1 MCLQE
6 HSFLQYDSFTLA
18 CGIIM
23 AARKMMKLKE
33 KWPQELYNMT
43 GQRKKA
49 SQIKRCMNHIFEF
62 YEETFPEQSIKA
74 FDSLSTSAGD
84 DKSAGKSQGH
94 QQPLQQRVQSR
105 PNDFI
110 EITTPTDI
118 ETPAKEII
126 GNKPQNSSVTQQVT
140 GEKTIEPNF

>member
-6 HSFLQYDSFTLA
+6 HSFLQYDAFTLA

-33 KWPQELYNMT
+33 KWPQELFLMT

-49 SQIKRCMNHIFEF
+49 NQIKRCMNHIFEF

-84 DKSAGKSQGH
+84 DKSAK
-94 QQPLQQRVQSR
+94 
-105 PNDFI
+105 I
-110 EITTPTDI
+110 
-118 ETPAKEII
+118 
-126 GNKPQNSSVTQQVT
+126 SS
-140 GEKTIEPNF
+140 

>member
-1 MCLQE
+1 
-6 HSFLQYDSFTLA
+6 
-18 CGIIM
+18 
-23 AARKMMKLKE
+23 
-33 KWPQELYNMT
+33 MT

-84 DKSAGKSQGH
+84 DKSAAKSQT
-94 QQPLQQRVQSR
+94 QQQQQQRGIQGR
-105 PNDFI
+105 PNDLT

-126 GNKPQNSSVTQQVT
+126 GNKPQNSSVAQQVT
-140 GEKTIEPNF
+140 GEKTFEPNFQKKPTKVTDMYNQ

>member
-1 MCLQE
+1 
-6 HSFLQYDSFTLA
+6 
-18 CGIIM
+18 M

-33 KWPQELYNMT
+33 KWPQELYFMT

-84 DKSAGKSQGH
+84 DKSAAK
-94 QQPLQQRVQSR
+94 QQTTQLVKP
-105 PNDFI
+105 I
-110 EITTPTDI
+110 EVTGLTTPTDI
-118 ETPAKEII
+118 DTPAKEII
-126 GNKPQNSSVTQQVT
+126 CNKP
-140 GEKTIEPNF
+140 

>member
-1 MCLQE
+1 VGKNSALNIQKFAEFYTEMCLQE

-18 CGIIM
+18 CGVIM

-33 KWPQELYNMT
+33 KWPNELYLMT

-49 SQIKRCMNHIFEF
+49 NQIKRCMNHIFEF

-84 DKSAGKSQGH
+84 DKSAAKS
-94 QQPLQQRVQSR
+94 
-105 PNDFI
+105 
-110 EITTPTDI
+110 
-118 ETPAKEII
+118 KI
-126 GNKPQNSSVTQQVT
+126 G
-140 GEKTIEPNF
+140 